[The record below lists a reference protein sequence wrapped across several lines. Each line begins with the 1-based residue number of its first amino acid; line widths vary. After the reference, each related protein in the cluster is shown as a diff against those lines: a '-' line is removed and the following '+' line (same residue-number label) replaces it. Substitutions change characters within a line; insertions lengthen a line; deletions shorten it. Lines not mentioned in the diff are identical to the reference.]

1 MVCCITV
8 HELIVTSIQL
18 PSEIIEGSSY
28 GSHSFSMMNLQLGC
42 FVPGE
47 SCTLSPVDIIFT
59 RLGASDR
66 IMHGHSKFIAVI
78 ARVRLHGL

>member
-1 MVCCITV
+1 M
-8 HELIVTSIQL
+8 HALIVTSIQL
-18 PSEIIEGSSY
+18 LSEIVEGSSY
-28 GSHSFSMMNLQLGC
+28 GSHILYIMNLQLGC
-42 FVPGE
+42 FVPGK

-78 ARVRLHGL
+78 ATVRLHGL

>member
-1 MVCCITV
+1 V

>member
-1 MVCCITV
+1 M
-8 HELIVTSIQL
+8 HALIVTSIQL
-18 PSEIIEGSSY
+18 LSEIVEGSSY
-28 GSHSFSMMNLQLGC
+28 GSHILYIMNLQLGC

-78 ARVRLHGL
+78 AIVTLHGL

>member
-1 MVCCITV
+1 M
-8 HELIVTSIQL
+8 HELIVTLIQL

-28 GSHSFSMMNLQLGC
+28 GSHFLYMMNLQLGC

-78 ARVRLHGL
+78 ATMTLHGL